1 LLALLVVVGVAVTE
15 GVPEL
20 VGLGVLTWVYPPD
33 VVDRVVAA
41 CERTEQRRRLL
52 PARLVVYFVL
62 ALALFSPAPYLEVL
76 RHLVQGLREL
86 GRWGAW
92 RVPAKSSLFRAR
104 ERLGATPLRVLFAA
118 TARPLATA
126 ATPGAFWR
134 GLRLLAVDGTCW
146 DTADTPANGQA
157 FGRPG
162 AHRGEGAG
170 AFPQVRM
177 VALVECGTHAIL
189 DAELDGCRVGE
200 TTLAARLV
208 RSVGPGMLVVAD
220 REFLGAPL
228 WRAFAAT
235 GAHLLWRVPANRVL
249 EVEQALPDGSWRS
262 SMYAAGDR
270 PAGRRP
276 VPVRVI
282 AYDLEDPQRP
292 GEAAYRLV
300 TDLLDH
306 ERYPAR
312 ELAALYPQRWEE
324 ETTLDQL
331 KTHQRGPGV
340 VLTSKT
346 PEGIRQQLW
355 AHLLVHHALRTLMCR
370 TAAAGGVDC
379 DRLSFTDT
387 LRAVRRSVTTAP
399 GIFSPGAPDQRARLA
414 AG

>member
-1 LLALLVVVGVAVTE
+1 
-15 GVPEL
+15 
-20 VGLGVLTWVYPPD
+20 
-33 VVDRVVAA
+33 VVAA
-41 CERTEQRRRLL
+41 CDRTEQRRRLL

-62 ALALFSPAPYLEVL
+62 AMALFSPAPYLEVL
-76 RHLVQGLREL
+76 RHLIEGLREL

-92 RVPAKSSLFRAR
+92 RMPAKSSLFRAR
-104 ERLGATPLRVLFAA
+104 ERLGAAPLRVLFAA
-118 TARPLATA
+118 TARPLATT
-126 ATPGAFWR
+126 ATRGAFWR

-146 DTADTPANGQA
+146 DAADTAANDQA

-162 AHRGEGAG
+162 THRGAGAG

-177 VALVECGTHAIL
+177 VALVECGTHAVL

-208 RSVGPGMLVVAD
+208 RSVGPGMLVLAD
-220 REFLGAPL
+220 REFLGVPL

-235 GAHLLWRVPANRVL
+235 GAHLLWRVPANRIL
-249 EVEQALPDGSWRS
+249 DVERALPDGSWRS
-262 SMYAAGDR
+262 SIYAAGDR
-270 PAGRRP
+270 PARRRP
-276 VPVRVI
+276 VRVRVV
-282 AYDLEDPQRP
+282 AYDLRDDLDEDLDDPRQQRA
-292 GEAAYRLV
+292 GEYRLV

-306 ERYPAR
+306 EHYPAR

-324 ETTLDQL
+324 ETALAEL

-346 PEGIRQQLW
+346 PDGIRQQIW
-355 AHLLVHHALRTLMCR
+355 AHLLVHHALRTLMCQ
-370 TAAAGGVDC
+370 TADAGGVDC

-387 LRAVRRSVTTAP
+387 LRAVRRSVTTTP
-399 GIFSPGAPDQRARLA
+399 GSFSPGAPGQSTRLA